1 MSVADT
7 YNRTARWLHW
17 IIAILIIGML
27 IGGKLMGEIP
37 RDQTSLRVFVYGW
50 HKTIGITILV
60 LSLLRLFWRI
70 GHKAPA
76 MPAHMPSWEKLAAK
90 LTHFAF
96 YAFMIAMPMIGWAI
110 TSTSR
115 YPSKIFQ
122 VVPLPALPGL
132 GDLGE
137 RREEMH
143 HLFEDAH
150 EKLAYLAI
158 ALIILHVGAALK
170 HHYKDKDDVLAR
182 MIPRL
187 RRDT

>member
-1 MSVADT
+1 MSAQT
-7 YNRTARWLHW
+7 YSRTARWLHW
-17 IIAILIIGML
+17 IIALLIIFML

-37 RDQTSLRVFVYGW
+37 RDQTSLRVAVYGW
-50 HKTIGITILV
+50 HKTFGILILI
-60 LSLLRLFWRI
+60 LSLARLFWRL
-70 GHKAPA
+70 GHKPPPLPDL
-76 MPAHMPSWEKLAAK
+76 MPAWEKLAAK

-96 YAFMIAMPMIGWAI
+96 YLFMIGMPLIGWAVA
-110 TSTSR
+110 STSR

-122 VVPLPALPGL
+122 VIPLPPLPGL

-137 RREEMH
+137 RREDMH

-150 EKLAYLAI
+150 EYLAYLGA
-158 ALIILHVGAALK
+158 ALILLHVAAALK

-187 RRDT
+187 QKDA